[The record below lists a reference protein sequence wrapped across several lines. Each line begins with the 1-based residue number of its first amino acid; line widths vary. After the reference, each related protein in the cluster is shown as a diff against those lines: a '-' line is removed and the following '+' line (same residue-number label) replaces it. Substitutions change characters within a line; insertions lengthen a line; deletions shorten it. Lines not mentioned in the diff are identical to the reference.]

1 MKFGLQILATM
12 ILGYALAIF
21 FPWWTVAIAA
31 FLCGLIFNTKANF
44 AAGFLGVALL
54 WLLKAWLIDSTAAA
68 PLSERVAAI
77 MGFSKPILFVVT
89 AFIGGLVGGFAAMT
103 GSALNKPRRR
113 GTYY

>member
-1 MKFGLQILATM
+1 MKFCLQVLATM
-12 ILGYALAIF
+12 IIGYALATF

-44 AAGFLGVALL
+44 GAGFLGVALL
-54 WLLKAWLIDSTAAA
+54 WLLKAGLIESAAAA

-77 MGFSKPILFVVT
+77 MGLSKPLLFLVT
-89 AFIGGLVGGFAAMT
+89 AVIGGLVGGFAAMT
-103 GSALNKPRRR
+103 GAALNKPRRR